1 MHAIYRPQWRP
12 DNSSVSAEMMMMI
25 MLATEDHEAYPIL
38 SLNVNLPPV
47 SLRQKCSE
55 KVGVT
60 EACSEWLTNPLVS
73 FVPGFKR
80 SRKGAR
86 VLAYARQQ
94 QKKGGWI
101 KKKNRGGKRQR
112 WMQGGVC
119 VFVGVK
125 RCASSGACCEI
136 TMTVLFFLPARSDR
150 AHSFFAAES
159 DRLKAK
165 HLFLSPSL
173 LSFSLSLVC
182 LVNPGLKCGA
192 VTGA

>member
-101 KKKNRGGKRQR
+101 KKKIEEER
-112 WMQGGVC
+112 
-119 VFVGVK
+119 
-125 RCASSGACCEI
+125 
-136 TMTVLFFLPARSDR
+136 DR
-150 AHSFFAAES
+150 DGCKEGF
-159 DRLKAK
+159 
-165 HLFLSPSL
+165 
-173 LSFSLSLVC
+173 VC
-182 LVNPGLKCGA
+182 LWG
-192 VTGA
+192 